1 MNTFAIR
8 RPSGELEDLLAAVP
22 DSEPRRAPDDFLP
35 SFDEFMS
42 PAQDGS
48 PKSEV
53 MAGAAE
59 SNAAFDEPACPK
71 PPPADLCT
79 AAKLESESLGQ
90 AHQDLEPVGLEQ
102 APAEHLSPSPGYDLA
117 QMLRGIEMR
126 VRAHAVPKALLLL
139 DDIATLI
146 DDPQWH
152 VVAGE
157 RLMKILDLL
166 PGQQV
171 KT

>member
-1 MNTFAIR
+1 MF
-8 RPSGELEDLLAAVP
+8 SGSKCVKY
-22 DSEPRRAPDDFLP
+22 R
-35 SFDEFMS
+35 
-42 PAQDGS
+42 
-48 PKSEV
+48 
-53 MAGAAE
+53 
-59 SNAAFDEPACPK
+59 
-71 PPPADLCT
+71 PADLCT